1 MEVLT
6 GILCA
11 LALFLFGMSLLG
23 ESLQAMFEKGGAL
36 HTLPKRGGFLLGA
49 GVTALLQSSSATT
62 VLAVSLCDSGLLSFS
77 QASAAIAGANV
88 GTTSTAWLL
97 CLGWSVPDGEQ
108 VVLALLAVAG
118 LGLYLAS
125 GHRTAGAALTG
136 LFLLLSGMRSL
147 VAAAAPIGDTAL
159 FLRLASLAEHP
170 AAGFL
175 AGAAFTGVLQSS
187 SVSVGM
193 LQALAAGG
201 TLRRAAA
208 VPLLLGI
215 NVGTCSTTLL
225 SALSCGGAGRRAA
238 AFHLRFNLV
247 GAVLWTPLCLL
258 RGLLAA
264 PVTPVEIAVFH
275 TLFNLTASA
284 VVLPTAGTCHKF
296 HPDGSQFPAG
306 RKKGRA
312 VQGVK
317 SKAE

>member
-11 LALFLFGMSLLG
+11 MALFLFGMSLLG
-23 ESLQAMFEKGGAL
+23 ESLQAMFEKGRVL
-36 HTLPKRGGFLLGA
+36 HTLPKRGGFLLGV

-97 CLGWSVPDGEQ
+97 CLGWSVPEGEE

-118 LGLYLAS
+118 LGLYLAARR
-125 GHRTAGAALTG
+125 RTAGAALIG

-147 VAAAAPIGDTAL
+147 VATAAPLGDTAL

-170 AAGFL
+170 MLGFL

-225 SALSCGGAGRRAA
+225 SALGCGTAGRRAA

-247 GAVLWTPLCLL
+247 GAALWMPIFLW
-258 RGLLAA
+258 RDLLAA
-264 PVTPVEIAVFH
+264 PVTPVEIAACH
-275 TLFNLTASA
+275 TLFNLTASVA
-284 VVLPTAGTCHKF
+284 ALPTVEQCRVLHGLQST
-296 HPDGSQFPAG
+296 AG
-306 RKKGRA
+306 RKKRRPAHGA
-312 VQGVK
+312 K